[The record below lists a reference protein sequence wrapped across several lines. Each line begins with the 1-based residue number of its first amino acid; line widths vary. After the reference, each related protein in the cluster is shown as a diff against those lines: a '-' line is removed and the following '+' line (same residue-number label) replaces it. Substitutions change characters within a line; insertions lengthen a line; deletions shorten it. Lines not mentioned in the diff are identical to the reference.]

1 MLNQRVGLAAI
12 RGRRRVLPAMA
23 ALALVLA
30 ACGDDDEDADSASAT
45 SAEASDTATEVA
57 STEAP
62 TAEESTAA
70 APTTAATSDDEA
82 ASTTA
87 PPATEPTF
95 TGEVTLMVIAPE
107 TDPNTGGIGA
117 YPQISA
123 GARAAAAELNK
134 AGGINGLEVKIEL
147 CDTKQD
153 VNESF
158 NCAQKAVDEGV
169 LAAVATQD
177 SRGTSYEQLASGG
190 IPNVIAY
197 AAGGNVADP
206 NTYPGFAGSVGY
218 TIGGLTALASQPGVA
233 SIAVAF
239 LDDGKLIAQLE
250 PLAGVLAIAYPDV
263 KVNFVGIPPTA
274 VDYAASVTTAGE
286 SDAIFLA
293 MPADAIVQFRK
304 TADQLGLDKPTGAPA
319 STLTGGLEQ
328 LGDLGEG
335 MFAVSGYMSATTAS
349 SPEIDAFKAAMAEHE
364 PDAQI
369 DDLTVN
375 GYLGVMVVAKA
386 LEGAATVDSATLK
399 AALDA
404 TAGIETGLAP
414 PLQFSTPHPV
424 LGAQMPR
431 VFNGLVVQVQ
441 VVDGQLE
448 PVSDYVDMVTGQ

>member
-1 MLNQRVGLAAI
+1 MKLRHNLASRRGRCRLVPVALVLAAT
-12 RGRRRVLPAMA
+12 
-23 ALALVLA
+23 LA
-30 ACGDDDEDADSASAT
+30 ACGDDGAEQSTGSEAPAESEAPAGSEAPMDTDAAVTTDAAGT
-45 SAEASDTATEVA
+45 TDAASDTEPA
-57 STEAP
+57 
-62 TAEESTAA
+62 
-70 APTTAATSDDEA
+70 
-82 ASTTA
+82 
-87 PPATEPTF
+87 ATEPTF

-123 GARAAAAELNK
+123 GARAAAAEVNE

-153 VNESF
+153 VNEAF
-158 NCAQKAVDEGV
+158 NCAQKAADEQV
-169 LAAVATQD
+169 LAAVGTQD
-177 SRGTSYEQLASGG
+177 SRGNSYEQLAAGG

-206 NTYPGFAGSVGY
+206 NSYPGFAGSVGY
-218 TIGGLTALASQPGVA
+218 TVGGLTALASQPGVE

-239 LDDGKLIAQLE
+239 LDDGQLIAQLE
-250 PLAGVLAIAYPDV
+250 PLAQILGIAYPDV
-263 KVNFVGIPPTA
+263 EVNYVGIPPTA
-274 VDYAASVTTAGE
+274 VDYAASVTTAAE

-304 TADQLGLDKPTGAPA
+304 TADQLGVDKPTGAPA
-319 STLTGGLEQ
+319 STLNGGLEQ
-328 LGDLGEG
+328 LGDLAEG
-335 MFAVSGYMSATTAS
+335 MLAVAGYLAATTAS

-375 GYLGVMVVAKA
+375 GYLGVLVVAQA
-386 LEGAATVDSATLK
+386 LDGAATVDSATLK

-404 TAGIETGLAP
+404 TTGIETGLAP
-414 PLQFSTPHPV
+414 AMQFTTPHPV

-431 VFNGLVVQVQ
+431 VFNGSVVQVQ
-441 VVDGQLE
+441 IVDGKFE
-448 PVSDYVDMVTGQ
+448 PLTGYVDMVTGAAV